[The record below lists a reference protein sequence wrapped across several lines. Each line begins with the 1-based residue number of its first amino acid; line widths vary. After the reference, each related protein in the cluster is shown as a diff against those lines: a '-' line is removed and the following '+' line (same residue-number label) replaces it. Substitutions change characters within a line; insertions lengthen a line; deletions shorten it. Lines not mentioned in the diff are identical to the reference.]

1 MKNLFKRLICEE
13 DGQTATEYMLIIGVI
28 VVGIIVAAKI
38 FLSKFSDGMKDMG
51 SAIGDIFK
59 SSSGKLKGLKND

>member
-1 MKNLFKRLICEE
+1 MKNLLKRLFFEE

-38 FLSKFSDGMKDMG
+38 FLSKFTGGMKEMG
-51 SAIGDIFK
+51 AAISEIFK
-59 SSSGKLKGLKND
+59 SSSGKLKGLKE